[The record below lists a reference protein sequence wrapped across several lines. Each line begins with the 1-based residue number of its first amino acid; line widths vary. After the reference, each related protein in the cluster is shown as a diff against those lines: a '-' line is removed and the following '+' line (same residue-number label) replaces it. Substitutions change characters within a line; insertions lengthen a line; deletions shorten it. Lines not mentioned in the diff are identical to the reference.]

1 MVLDPL
7 IIGLLLL
14 AALMHA
20 SWNAVLKSD
29 QSDRL
34 VTFGVI
40 TAMGVVLGLGAMP
53 FLPSIE
59 PAAWKY
65 VIVSVPIHILYFTFL
80 LRAYSYGD
88 LSHIYPIARGLSPLL
103 VMLVSGS
110 VIGEHLRV
118 QDVVGIL
125 LLSGGVIALAL
136 AQRSVGPQP
145 AGRHGLATLFAVL
158 TGVTIAAYIIVDGLG
173 VRSAGPTLQHRLAY
187 IAWLYVLD
195 GPWLLL
201 LALWLRPAKV
211 WSHLRKN
218 WWRGAVGGVTSNV
231 SYAIAIYALA
241 LGPMAHVAAL
251 RETSVLFGALIGTL
265 LLHERFGAQRVAAAF
280 AIVAGL
286 VLMNGPA
293 VFMSL

>member
-1 MVLDPL
+1 
-7 IIGLLLL
+7 
-14 AALMHA
+14 
-20 SWNAVLKSD
+20 
-29 QSDRL
+29 
-34 VTFGVI
+34 
-40 TAMGVVLGLGAMP
+40 
-53 FLPSIE
+53 
-59 PAAWKY
+59 
-65 VIVSVPIHILYFTFL
+65 
-80 LRAYSYGD
+80 
-88 LSHIYPIARGLSPLL
+88 

-158 TGVTIAAYIIVDGLG
+158 TGVTIAAHIIVDGLG

-187 IAWLYVLD
+187 VAWLYVLD

-201 LALWLRPAKV
+201 LAIWLRPALV
-211 WSHLRKN
+211 WSHLRNN
-218 WWRGAVGGVTSNV
+218 WWRGVVGGVTSNV
-231 SYAIAIYALA
+231 SYAVAIYALA

-286 VLMNGPA
+286 VLMNGPS
-293 VFMSL
+293 VFMPL